1 MLPWCYG
8 ELALKPWD
16 IERLCPVEIDYML
29 QGWQRRYDRLE
40 DLFIVW
46 DAYPQYQVASPKKHP
61 PLERLFAHRKKR
73 QSRKEKQNT
82 LNEIMAEFGLQ
93 QEGG

>member
-8 ELALKPWD
+8 ELALKPWE

-40 DLFIVW
+40 DLFIAW
-46 DAYPQYQVASPKKHP
+46 DAYPQLQIANPKKRLK
-61 PLERLFAHRKKR
+61 LESLMAHRKKR
-73 QSRKEKQNT
+73 QTKKEKQDT

-93 QEGG
+93 QKGG

>member
-1 MLPWCYG
+1 M
-8 ELALKPWD
+8 
-16 IERLCPVEIDYML
+16 CPVEIDYML

-46 DAYPQYQVASPKKHP
+46 DAYPQYQVANPKKHP
-61 PLERLFAHRKKR
+61 PLKHFFSHRKR
-73 QSRKEKQNT
+73 RRTEIEKQET

>member
-1 MLPWCYG
+1 ML
-8 ELALKPWD
+8 K
-16 IERLCPVEIDYML
+16 
-29 QGWQRRYDRLE
+29 GWQRRYDRLE

-46 DAYPQYQVASPKKHP
+46 DAYPQYQIANPKKRLK
-61 PLERLFAHRKKR
+61 LEQLLTHRKKR
-73 QSRKEKQNT
+73 QTKREKQNT

>member
-1 MLPWCYG
+1 M
-8 ELALKPWD
+8 
-16 IERLCPVEIDYML
+16 CPVEIDYML
-29 QGWQRRYDRLE
+29 KGWQRRYDRLE

-46 DAYPQYQVASPKKHP
+46 DAYPQYQIANPKKRLK
-61 PLERLFAHRKKR
+61 LEQLLTHRKKR
-73 QSRKEKQNT
+73 QTKKEKQNT

>member
-1 MLPWCYG
+1 
-8 ELALKPWD
+8 
-16 IERLCPVEIDYML
+16 ML

-46 DAYPQYQVASPKKHP
+46 DAYPQYQVANPKKHP
-61 PLERLFAHRKKR
+61 PLKRFFSHRKR
-73 QSRKEKQNT
+73 RRTEKEKQET